1 MINRTAL
8 VFGATGLIGTA
19 LIEELCKSERYK
31 LIKIFVRTDT
41 GLVKREKVKEMIINF
56 DNLKKFADMITGDDL
71 FITIGTTIKK
81 AGSVKRM
88 EEIDRDLPL
97 EIAAIASGNG
107 VEKLAVISSLGADA
121 GSSNYYLRIKGEMER
136 EIMKLKFLTVAILR
150 PSILLGKRDE
160 RRLGEATAKIFI
172 RIFGFFLVGRLAKYR
187 GIEAKKVAASMIKV
201 LNENRGIAILESDK
215 LQKITA

>member
-1 MINRTAL
+1 MVNRTAL
-8 VFGATGLIGTA
+8 VFGATGLVGTA
-19 LIEELCKSERYK
+19 LIEELCKSEHYK
-31 LIKIFVRTDT
+31 LIKIFVRADT
-41 GLVKREKVKEMIINF
+41 GFAKREKVQEMVINF
-56 DNLKKFADMITGDDL
+56 DDLKKFADMITGDDL

-97 EIAAIASGNG
+97 EIAAIASGNE

-121 GSSNYYLRIKGEMER
+121 GSSNYYLRIKGEMES
-136 EIMKLKFLTVAILR
+136 EIMKLKFLTLAILR

-160 RRLGEATAKIFI
+160 SRLGEATGKIFI
-172 RIFGFFLVGRLAKYR
+172 RIFGFLLIGRLAKYR
-187 GIEAKKVAASMIKV
+187 GIEAKKVAAAMIKV
-201 LNENRGIAILESDK
+201 LNDNTGIAILESDK